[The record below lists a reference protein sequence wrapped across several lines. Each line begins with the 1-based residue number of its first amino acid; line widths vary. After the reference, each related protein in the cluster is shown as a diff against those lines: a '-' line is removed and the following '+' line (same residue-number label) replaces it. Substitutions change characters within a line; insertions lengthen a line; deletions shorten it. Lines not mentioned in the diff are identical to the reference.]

1 MKHKSEIIENAGG
14 FYVISAYS
22 NLSKILQRTQYG
34 VTPLIH
40 FFVPP
45 TPLGTFPRSLE
56 GPLPRIGRFWFMAA
70 LPPSPSLSIV
80 SSVPLRD
87 TCTRIPLL
95 GLGSSHQQGGL
106 TAQAVRAALDN
117 GIRLIDTAQRYLCG
131 VII

>member
-1 MKHKSEIIENAGG
+1 
-14 FYVISAYS
+14 
-22 NLSKILQRTQYG
+22 
-34 VTPLIH
+34 
-40 FFVPP
+40 
-45 TPLGTFPRSLE
+45 
-56 GPLPRIGRFWFMAA
+56 MAA

-117 GIRLIDTAQRYLCG
+117 GIRLIDTAQRPSVLESCAALQTSYLDLLLLHWPGHEDGAAGRLEAWRCLEEMLEEG
-131 VII
+131 Q